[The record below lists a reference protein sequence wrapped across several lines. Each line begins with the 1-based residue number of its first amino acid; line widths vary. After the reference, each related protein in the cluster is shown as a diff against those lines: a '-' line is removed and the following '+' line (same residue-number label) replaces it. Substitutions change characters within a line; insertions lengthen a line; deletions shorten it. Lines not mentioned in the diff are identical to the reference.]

1 MTDSYGKP
9 VTQGRSYKRENL
21 FSKTNSLFFIAMIFG
36 LLASVAIA
44 ESISGIVTNKSS
56 NKPAAGDDVVLIR
69 LTQGMQESARTKTD
83 SHGHYTLDVP
93 EQGFHLLRV
102 THDKANYFKPIQPGM
117 KTVDID
123 VYSSATQVKGVVGE
137 ADVMRL
143 QTDESGKTLRVIE
156 VFFLRNN
163 SSPPMTQFGPRPFEF
178 YLPQGAVVQGSAAVA
193 PGGMPVQAAPVP
205 LDGQNHYA
213 FIFPI
218 RPGETHFQVSYTLP
232 YSGSLHLA
240 PKPILPTDVVAIII
254 PKSISFRAGQSAPY
268 NAIQD
273 DLNLQTFVARDVL
286 SSQSLDF
293 TISGTGQLPP
303 ETQTP
308 SGGDQQPNSVADTS
322 GAAASDTRPG
332 GGLGNPIDPAGTIL
346 GPNIDGGSWAVLVL
360 HWPRV
365 RV

>member
-1 MTDSYGKP
+1 
-9 VTQGRSYKRENL
+9 
-21 FSKTNSLFFIAMIFG
+21 MIFG
-36 LLASVAIA
+36 FLASVAGA

-83 SHGHYTLDVP
+83 SRGHYTLDLP

-143 QTDESGKTLRVIE
+143 QTDESGKTLRVVE
-156 VFFLRNN
+156 VFFLKNS

-178 YLPQGAVVQGSAAVA
+178 YLPEGAVVQGSAALA
-193 PGGMPVQAAPVP
+193 PGGMPVQVAPVP

-218 RPGETHFQVSYTLP
+218 RPGVSRCTQIADCHPLVFNV
-232 YSGSLHLA
+232 
-240 PKPILPTDVVAIII
+240 I
-254 PKSISFRAGQSAPY
+254 R
-268 NAIQD
+268 
-273 DLNLQTFVARDVL
+273 
-286 SSQSLDF
+286 DF
-293 TISGTGQLPP
+293 TAL
-303 ETQTP
+303 
-308 SGGDQQPNSVADTS
+308 
-322 GAAASDTRPG
+322 
-332 GGLGNPIDPAGTIL
+332 
-346 GPNIDGGSWAVLVL
+346 
-360 HWPRV
+360 
-365 RV
+365 